1 MTDFFSSN
9 EGCILSF
16 PNIFDVIKIINFFI
30 SEKNETLA
38 FVITGIF
45 IVFTCTYLI
54 PRGFKIPALI
64 FLFTIS
70 SVFWCM
76 FRYIRSKQI
85 QMINSRFNHEAN
97 LRNQSNIEAISANT
111 EGIPRVI
118 PGSNRFN
125 QPYFTFEVIP
135 NTAPM
140 PRAGLSNTNTVTRP
154 LPAQVRQSQN
164 FKIYILMLRPQINVL
179 VCL

>member
-1 MTDFFSSN
+1 
-9 EGCILSF
+9 
-16 PNIFDVIKIINFFI
+16 
-30 SEKNETLA
+30 
-38 FVITGIF
+38 
-45 IVFTCTYLI
+45 
-54 PRGFKIPALI
+54 
-64 FLFTIS
+64 
-70 SVFWCM
+70 M

-135 NTAPM
+135 NSNTAPM
-140 PRAGLSNTNTVTRP
+140 PRVGLSNTNTVTRP
-154 LPAQVRQSQN
+154 LPAQSQISLPSYDDAIKQEN
-164 FKIYILMLRPQINVL
+164 QINEESPPPEYSEIDLNPRVSQ
-179 VCL
+179 